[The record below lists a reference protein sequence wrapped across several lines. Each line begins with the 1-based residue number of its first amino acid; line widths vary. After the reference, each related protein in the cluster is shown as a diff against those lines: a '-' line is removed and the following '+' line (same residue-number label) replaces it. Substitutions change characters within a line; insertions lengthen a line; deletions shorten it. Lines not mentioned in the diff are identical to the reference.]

1 MHPSGHFARLSLG
14 IKPQKSLQETGFAT
28 DLLSD
33 DPQANLCARSF
44 FFKRGGISKVSMRHC
59 YNQSKSQMSKSPSR
73 GHRCWSAGRSYDS
86 EQSAAKL
93 FAPSLGPEC
102 HTSVTGLSVTS
113 TFVSYW
119 TMWNKNCP
127 SLPPPLTGWLLSTCF
142 CAQYH

>member
-44 FFKRGGISKVSMRHC
+44 FKRGGISKVSMRHC

-73 GHRCWSAGRSYDS
+73 GHRC
-86 EQSAAKL
+86 
-93 FAPSLGPEC
+93 
-102 HTSVTGLSVTS
+102 
-113 TFVSYW
+113 
-119 TMWNKNCP
+119 
-127 SLPPPLTGWLLSTCF
+127 
-142 CAQYH
+142 